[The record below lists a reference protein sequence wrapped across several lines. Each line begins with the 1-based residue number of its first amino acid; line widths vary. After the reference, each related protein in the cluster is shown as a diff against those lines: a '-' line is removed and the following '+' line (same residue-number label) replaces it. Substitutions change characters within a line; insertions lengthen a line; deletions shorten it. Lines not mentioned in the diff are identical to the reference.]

1 MTHTKKALMMS
12 IFSMVLCMAMLMGT
26 TFAWFTDTAGTGVN
40 IVKSGDLDLEIVKD
54 DTAES
59 PVNASNKIAFENGS
73 NAVLWDC
80 GSTFT
85 TEGFKIKNTG
95 KLALKYK
102 LMVNVGEIDEDLRDN
117 MTFTI
122 LEGNND
128 SIGRGKVV
136 EGKLAAKSETSSE
149 AATQDAEVEVKAES
163 TSAVYYIQGHMKDDA
178 DNKCQGATLKNITIT
193 VIATQDNVES
203 DSNGNSYDSE
213 AAFEVEDE
221 ETFRNSLE
229 SGGVIQLANDIIAIK
244 PEVSAAEKKV
254 SSLVPQMTVTKDTT
268 LDLNGKSL
276 TVKPDPEGYGKASP
290 LLIAVIGGTLTI
302 NGDENS
308 VFSCEAGNN
317 QVYGININEADKDK
331 PAKVIINGGKF
342 YGALTAVQVQKGR
355 LEINGGFFD
364 MARTCKEQVSHY
376 AKYVVNAI
384 DANYKNGNAKIS
396 IKGGTFVNFDPSDNP
411 EGEGTSYVADGY
423 KVVSETHGSEIWY
436 TVVEKE

>member
-12 IFSMVLCMAMLMGT
+12 IFSMVLCMVMLTGT

-80 GSTFT
+80 GSTFR

-102 LMVNVGEIDEDLRDN
+102 LMVNVGEINEDLRDN

-128 SIGRGKVV
+128 STGRGKVV

-163 TSAVYYIQGHMKDDA
+163 TSAVYYIQGHMKADA
-178 DNKCQGATLKNITIT
+178 DNKCQGATLNNITIT
-193 VIATQDNVES
+193 VIATQDDVES

-229 SGGVIQLANDIIAIK
+229 SGGVIQLADGIVIK
-244 PEVSAAEKKV
+244 PEVSAAEKAV
-254 SSLVPQMTVTKDTT
+254 SSLVPQLTVNKNTT

-276 TVKPDPEGYGKASP
+276 TVKHDPEGYGKASP
-290 LLIAVIGGTLTI
+290 LLIAVTGGTLTI

-317 QVYGININEADKDK
+317 QVYGININEADVDK

-342 YGALTAVQVQKGR
+342 YGALTSVQVQKGM

-364 MARTCKEQVSHY
+364 MAPTCKGQVPNY

-384 DANYKNGNAKIS
+384 DANYKNGTAKIS

-423 KVVSETHGSEIWY
+423 KVVSETHGSETWY
-436 TVVEKE
+436 TVVENE